1 MNHISTVQL
10 DEADFS
16 EVVEVCFE
24 DSDTKGLRIL
34 SAIGHITNVDYTEV
48 INGYQRYLNRV
59 EQLAAD
65 DASDAYESFCE
76 RDRS

>member
-10 DEADFS
+10 DEADFN
-16 EVVEVCFE
+16 EVIEVCFE
-24 DSDTKGLRIL
+24 DSDTRGLRII
-34 SAIGHITNVDYTEV
+34 SAIGHITESDYTEV
-48 INGYQRYLNRV
+48 ISGYQRYLNRV